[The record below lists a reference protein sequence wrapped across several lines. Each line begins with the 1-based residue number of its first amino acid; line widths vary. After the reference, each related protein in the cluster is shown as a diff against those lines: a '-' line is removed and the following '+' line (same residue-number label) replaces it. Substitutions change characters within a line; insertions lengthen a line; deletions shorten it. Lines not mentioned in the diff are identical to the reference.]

1 MCTQNFKDIKGS
13 LKIQGK
19 VPQGEDFSRND
30 SKPYKFNKNI
40 LGMRGLLLFS
50 PSSFALDK
58 MGKKEYGLL
67 IYNIKYFGGDF
78 YSHHFK
84 VSRNGK
90 F

>member
-1 MCTQNFKDIKGS
+1 
-13 LKIQGK
+13 
-19 VPQGEDFSRND
+19 
-30 SKPYKFNKNI
+30 
-40 LGMRGLLLFS
+40 MRGLLLFS

-58 MGKKEYGLL
+58 MGKKEYGLF
-67 IYNIKYFGGDF
+67 IYDRKYFGGDF